1 MRIVFGGSFD
11 PVHKGH
17 LAMADA
23 AQEHCRPQEILWV
36 PSRHAPHKP
45 STPPAGGDARVA
57 FLEAVVGPREGESVC
72 TLELHR
78 EGLSFTVDT
87 LRQLAAQYPEES
99 FAFLLGGD
107 SLSHLATWRDLEEL
121 FTRVEF
127 LFVPRTDWGPE
138 RLGPFRQTLDPHHR
152 ALFRGRF
159 LPMEIVDCSSTEI
172 RAALDRGVL
181 PESVPEAVAAL
192 IQSGHHYGFSA

>member
-11 PVHKGH
+11 PVHRGH

-23 AQEHCRPQEILWV
+23 AQEHCQPEEILWV

-45 STPPAGGDARVA
+45 DEPPAGGDARLA
-57 FLEAVVGPREGESVC
+57 FLETVVGPRDSESVC

-87 LRQLAAQYPEES
+87 LRQLEELHPES
-99 FAFLLGGD
+99 SLAFLLGGD

-138 RLGPFRQTLDPHHR
+138 RLDPFLASLDAHPR
-152 ALFRGRF
+152 SLFRARF
-159 LPMEIVDCSSTEI
+159 LPMGIVDCSSTEI
-172 RAALDRGVL
+172 RQALDQGHI
-181 PESVPEAVAAL
+181 PESVPEPVAAL
-192 IQSGHHYGFSA
+192 IQSGQHYGFSA

>member
-11 PVHKGH
+11 PVHRGH

-23 AQEHCRPQEILWV
+23 AQEHCRATEILWV

-45 STPPAGGDARVA
+45 TTPPAGGDARLS
-57 FLEAVVGPREGESVC
+57 FLEAVVGPRKGESVC
-72 TLELHR
+72 TLELER

-87 LRQLAAQYPEES
+87 LRQLAERHPGEG

-107 SLSHLATWRDLEEL
+107 SLSHLATWRNLQEL

-127 LFVPRTDWGPE
+127 LFVPRSGWAQDKLE
-138 RLGPFRQTLDPHHR
+138 PFRANLEPSLR
-152 ALFRGRF
+152 AIFRGRF
-159 LPMEIVDCSSTEI
+159 LPMQVVDCSSTEI
-172 RAALDRGVL
+172 RGALDQGIM
-181 PESVPEAVAAL
+181 PEDVPHPVAAL
-192 IQSGHHYGFSA
+192 IQSGHHYGFQD